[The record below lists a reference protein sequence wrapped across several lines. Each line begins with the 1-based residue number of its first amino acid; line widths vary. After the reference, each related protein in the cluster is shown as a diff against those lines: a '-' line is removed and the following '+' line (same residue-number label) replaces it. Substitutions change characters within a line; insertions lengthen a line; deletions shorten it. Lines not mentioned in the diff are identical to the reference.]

1 MAKRGDK
8 KTKRS
13 AENRRR
19 APSQARSR
27 ATVEAILTAT
37 AQILSREGPEAAT
50 TKAIAARAGVS
61 IGSLYQYFG
70 GQGEII
76 DTLARR
82 HVDEMRAV
90 LSDALA
96 ELIRLP
102 IADAVPR
109 LMQALIASHQVDPE
123 LDHVLHRLQPMQD
136 GAIIDE
142 FQDFSATVAAAA
154 LRSHPDVEVG
164 DPELVGAL
172 LTEAAAGILRETLRR
187 HPERLDDP
195 TLERALCDIVLGFL
209 DRQRRRAGGEST

>member
-1 MAKRGDK
+1 MTKSADK
-8 KTKRS
+8 KAKRS

-37 AQILSREGPEAAT
+37 AQILSREGPDAAT

-70 GQGEII
+70 GLDEII

-102 IADAVPR
+102 IDEAVPR
-109 LMQALIASHQVDPE
+109 LMQAMITSHQVDPT

-136 GAIIDE
+136 GTIMDE
-142 FQDFSATVAAAA
+142 FRDFSATVAAAA
-154 LRSHPDVEVG
+154 LRSHPDVEVD
-164 DPELVGAL
+164 DPELVGAF
-172 LTEAAAGILRETLRR
+172 LTEAVGGVLKETLRR
-187 HPERLDDP
+187 FPERLEDP
-195 TLERALCDIVLGFL
+195 TLERALCDLVLGFL
-209 DRQRRRAGGEST
+209 ARQRRDA